1 MKNGLKFTLS
11 FLSLLS
17 ASSVQ
22 PGNLSYYAEFDT
34 AEWEVDGNVFECSMS
49 HNIPHYGQAV
59 FYREA
64 GETMTFY
71 LQAMDSDMAA
81 GRALLT
87 SMPPVWRQGLAERD
101 IGYVD
106 VARTGRPVQLDEAS
120 TRLVLAEL
128 FRGMMPTLTRRAWY
142 SDEDSVLVAVSPAN
156 FQVAYRDYQT
166 CISNLLQVNFGQI
179 ERSTVF
185 WQPGQMSLDG
195 ASRALL
201 DNIVAYILA
210 DAGVFSVQINGFSDT
225 AGSSRD
231 NLETSR
237 LRAFLVHQ
245 YLVDNGVNEAM
256 LETRFFGETE
266 EYLIVRNERTAAERD
281 RNRRVTLLL
290 QRR

>member
-106 VARTGRPVQLDEAS
+106 VARSSRPVELDEAN

-142 SDEDSVLVAVSPAN
+142 SDEDAVLVAVSPVN
-156 FQVAYRDYQT
+156 FKVAYRDYQT
-166 CISNLLQVNFGQI
+166 CLTNLLPVNFGQI

-185 WQPGQMSLDG
+185 WRPGQMELDS
-195 ASRALL
+195 ASRNLL
-201 DNIVAYILA
+201 DNIVRYILA
-210 DAGVFSVQINGFSDT
+210 DAGVFSVQINGFTDT
-225 AGSSRD
+225 AGTNRD

>member
-49 HNIPHYGQAV
+49 HSIPHFGEAV

-64 GETMTFY
+64 GEAMTFY
-71 LQAMDSDMAA
+71 LQALDSDMAA

-87 SMPPVWRQGLAERD
+87 SMPPTWRPGLQERD

-106 VARTGRPVQLDEAS
+106 VARSGRPLELDEAN

-128 FRGMMPTLTRRAWY
+128 FRGMMPTVTRRAWY
-142 SDEDSVLVAVSPAN
+142 SDDDSVLVAVSPVN
-156 FQVAYRDYQT
+156 FQVAYREYQA
-166 CISNLLQVNFGQI
+166 CITDLLPVNFGQI

-185 WQPGQMSLDG
+185 WQPGQMSLDD
-195 ASRALL
+195 ASRELL
-201 DNIVAYILA
+201 DNIVQYILA
-210 DAGVFSVQINGFSDT
+210 DAGVYSVQINGFTDT
-225 AGSSRD
+225 AGSNRD

-237 LRAFLVHQ
+237 VRAFLVHQ
-245 YLVDNGVNEAM
+245 YLVDHGVNEAM

-266 EYLIVRNERTAAERD
+266 EYLIVRNERTPADRD
-281 RNRRVTLLL
+281 RNRRVTLHL